1 MSKTNPTFQRLRTVS
16 LAALMLGVP
25 LVVVTLHAR
34 AADPAPTV
42 TPVPLPAGAAAAF
55 ARIMQQLSPA
65 RRSAVH
71 PLGLRLNDALKT
83 QPLADPEAVATSYVT
98 QSFPGL
104 SSMDIESLVLIVI
117 MDATNAQENEMQTI
131 MNEIQA
137 QNNAKQQLRNQMNA
151 VNRDVAANGSAMQSR
166 LDSLNELSEMT
177 SLRLQMAMDRR
188 SKFVTA
194 LSNVLKKIS
203 STGETIIQ
211 NVK

>member
-1 MSKTNPTFQRLRTVS
+1 LT
-16 LAALMLGVP
+16 
-25 LVVVTLHAR
+25 
-34 AADPAPTV
+34 PA
-42 TPVPLPAGAAAAF
+42 PLPAGAAAAY
-55 ARIMQQLSPA
+55 ARIKQQLSPA

-71 PLGLRLNDALKT
+71 PLGLRLNDAIKN

-104 SSMDIESLVLIVI
+104 SSMDIESLVLMVM
-117 MDATNAQENEMQTI
+117 MDATNEQENELQAI
-131 MNEIQA
+131 MNEMQA

-151 VNRDVAANGSAMQSR
+151 INRDVAANGSAMQATPIPSPSSGGQNLKSR

-211 NVK
+211 NMK